1 MNKRMYSVF
10 LTAITLGVGCLAV
23 RADGGAVPAA
33 GKGLGD
39 AAAELASKVEADIE
53 KITLGATFE
62 VSASYDSSEED
73 DFDVNVDTAEI
84 DLGVDVAE
92 GLTLTANLLWEE
104 GEHIKFDVFEAEWA
118 IPGLEGLSLDGG
130 WLYLPFGVF
139 ETAMI
144 SDPMTLDLGE
154 ISTGAVGLKY
164 GNDYFGASAYVFGGD
179 VDTDQDEP
187 RFAGALSFTPMGD
200 ETVTLTVAGISD
212 IGECGMVDDIN
223 DALAVKDEETGEECE
238 GTYDGAPGIDASLVV
253 KLESIGVTLAMEY
266 LAAVDDIELNGEK
279 SQPQAWSADLAYT
292 IFDRLTLAS
301 RYEGAE
307 DFEFD
312 WRAGVAA
319 EYAINDHLAFSLEY
333 LYGEPNDDEED
344 EEHLVTAKMAV
355 TF

>member
-1 MNKRMYSVF
+1 MRKLLSIILILCMLPAF
-10 LTAITLGVGCLAV
+10 ALGEETE
-23 RADGGAVPAA
+23 RGGR
-33 GKGLGD
+33 GT
-39 AAAELASKVEADIE
+39 VEIIDEEIE
-53 KITLGATFE
+53 GEYEDEFYGE
-62 VSASYDSSEED
+62 DDVVVYDPSEELELD
-73 DFDVNVDTAEI
+73 DVTIDNSLNTLSNVKNI
-84 DLGVDVAE
+84 LLLGVDSRSKKGFAGRTDTMMLMSVDIE
-92 GLTLTANLLWEE
+92 SHTIRLVSFMRDMYVE
-104 GEHIKFDVFEAEWA
+104 
-118 IPGLEGLSLDGG
+118 IPGNKNNRL
-130 WLYLPFGVF
+130 
-139 ETAMI
+139 
-144 SDPMTLDLGE
+144 
-154 ISTGAVGLKY
+154 
-164 GNDYFGASAYVFGGD
+164 NSAYVFGGD

-223 DALAVKDEETGEECE
+223 DALVVKDEETGEECE

-319 EYAINDHLAFSLEY
+319 EYAVNDHLAFSLEY

-344 EEHLVTAKMAV
+344 EEHLVTAQMAV

>member
-1 MNKRMYSVF
+1 MKKVAWKTWMI
-10 LTAITLGVGCLAV
+10 AAALGVGSLAA
-23 RADGGAVPAA
+23 R
-33 GKGLGD
+33 
-39 AAAELASKVEADIE
+39 AAEEGISVDSEAIGEAAEAVAARLESGVE
-53 KITLGATFE
+53 KITFGGTFE
-62 VSASYDSSEED
+62 VSAAYDSAEDD
-73 DFDVNVDTAEI
+73 DFDVNMDTAEL
-84 DLGVDVAE
+84 DLGIDIVG
-92 GLTLTANLLWEE
+92 GLSLTANLLWEE

-223 DALAVKDEETGEECE
+223 DLLVVKDEETSEEFE

-292 IFDRLTLAS
+292 IFERLTLAS

-344 EEHLVTAKMAV
+344 EEHLVTAQMAV